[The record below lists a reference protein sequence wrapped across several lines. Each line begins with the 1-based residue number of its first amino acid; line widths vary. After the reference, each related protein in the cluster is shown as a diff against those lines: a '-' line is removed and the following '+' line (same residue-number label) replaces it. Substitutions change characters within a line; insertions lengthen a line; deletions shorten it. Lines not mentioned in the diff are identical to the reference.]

1 MPNALSLNLAY
12 FSFLKI
18 QLYIGIRQKYK
29 IHLGFNY
36 TLHNVVWKNLP
47 IKIAFLFFLE
57 CLRELTY
64 LMSFINIIL
73 MTSVYLIYTDLW
85 YKKSHDNLL
94 FSLLDV
100 KYQLQSALLYFSYQ
114 L

>member
-1 MPNALSLNLAY
+1 MPNSLSHNLAY

-36 TLHNVVWKNLP
+36 ALCNVVWKNLP
-47 IKIAFLFFLE
+47 IKIAFLSFLE

-64 LMSFINIIL
+64 PM
-73 MTSVYLIYTDLW
+73 
-85 YKKSHDNLL
+85 
-94 FSLLDV
+94 SLLT
-100 KYQLQSALLYFSYQ
+100 LS
-114 L
+114 